1 MKTNNSPKQW
11 PDAYRD
17 WTGTFR
23 DLATTA
29 TEVLAVLE
37 PQAKAPTERLLRYYQ
52 HQGVLGR
59 GEKQGNRA
67 LFTFADLER
76 VVAAKGLV
84 QQNWTLDNAAKLF
97 SSAGEHPEAV
107 SALLYASPT
116 PMSSAGPALNA
127 SAASGLEAAHPPG
140 GEDASS
146 VVARLMATSHGLS
159 SPHKSVRSL
168 GALGGQL
175 SGVVSPAIASGL
187 SGQLNASPVQSI
199 RPTPWLTVYL
209 DEAAAQGATPAERAQ
224 ACVSLEAL
232 LKTLR

>member
-1 MKTNNSPKQW
+1 MKTINSPKQW
-11 PDAYRD
+11 PDDYRD

-23 DLATTA
+23 DLAITA

-52 HQGVLGR
+52 NQGVLGR

-67 LFTFADLER
+67 LFAFADLER

-97 SSAGEHPEAV
+97 SSVGPHPEAV
-107 SALLYASPT
+107 SSLLYASPT
-116 PMSSAGPALNA
+116 PMSSPGPALNA
-127 SAASGLEAAHPPG
+127 SADSGMAPACPAG

-146 VVARLMATSHGLS
+146 VVVRLMASSHGLS

-168 GALGGQL
+168 GALGGQV
-175 SGVVSPAIASGL
+175 SGSVSPTLASDV

-199 RPTPWLTVYL
+199 RPTSWLTVYL
-209 DEAAAQGATPAERAQ
+209 DEGAAQGAAPAERAQ
-224 ACVSLEAL
+224 ARATLEAL